1 MRALLLIIIIYF
13 GNFTENNPKNHFG
26 DNYDYAVKF
35 LKRKSNRIN
44 NIIEEWN
51 GDKEV
56 VFSVVFPELIRHS
69 IWQDFIETKANELL
83 YVKRGRP
90 AAYFSIGKFQQK
102 PTFAEKIENT
112 IKNTPSL
119 AYNYFDIYSYKGES
133 IKEKRAERIKRLKS
147 YKWQIKYVIAMCK
160 IVEERFHFG
169 PSVSP
174 QDKIR
179 FFCSA
184 YNHDF
189 LCDSVEID
197 HWSKKKT
204 FPYGVRRSN
213 PFSYADVA
221 IYFYENDYTDSIK

>member
-1 MRALLLIIIIYF
+1 MRALFLIIFICCGIFVQDNPGKHF
-13 GNFTENNPKNHFG
+13 GN
-26 DNYDYAVKF
+26 DYDHAVKF

-44 NIIEEWN
+44 KIIEDWD
-51 GDKEV
+51 GDKAV
-56 VFSVVFPELIRHS
+56 IYSVVFPELIRHS

-102 PTFAEKIENT
+102 PTFAEKVEKT

-119 AYNYFDIYSYKGES
+119 SSKYNEIYSFES
-133 IKEKRAERIKRLKS
+133 ENIRGIRAERIKRLKC
-147 YKWQIKYVIAMCK
+147 YKWQIRYVIAMSK
-160 IVEERFHFG
+160 IVEDRFYFG
-169 PSVSP
+169 PLVTP
-174 QDKIR
+174 QEKIR

-189 LCDSVEID
+189 SCDSVEIV
-197 HWSKKKT
+197 HWSTKKT
-204 FPYGVRRSN
+204 FPYGGRRDN

-221 IYFYENDYTDSIK
+221 LYFYENDYLERID